1 VADRALFVGWGEVV
15 RGREMEALANFNDVV
30 GYYGKA
36 QQEGRIES
44 FDVCLLEPHG
54 GDLDGFMLIHGSQ
67 AQLDAFRQDDEFRRL
82 LAAGS
87 LIVDNI
93 GVIGAAVGEGVA
105 RELSMYTSEAEKLA
119 GSKTPA

>member
-1 VADRALFVGWGEVV
+1 
-15 RGREMEALANFNDVV
+15 MEALANFNDVV

-54 GDLDGFMLIHGSQ
+54 GDLAGFMMVHGTQ
-67 AQLDAFRQDDEFRRL
+67 AQLDAFQQDDEFRRL
-82 LAAGS
+82 LVAGS

-105 RELSMYTSEAEKLA
+105 RELSVYTSEAEKLA